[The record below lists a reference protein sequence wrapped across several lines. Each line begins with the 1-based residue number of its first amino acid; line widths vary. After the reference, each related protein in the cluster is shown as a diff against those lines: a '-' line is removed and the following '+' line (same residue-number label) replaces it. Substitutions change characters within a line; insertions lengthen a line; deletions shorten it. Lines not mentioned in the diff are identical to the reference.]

1 MMDRQQPGR
10 IVAISISEKKGVQ
23 KSKVPQAELV
33 ADWGIEGDAHAANWH
48 RQISLLAQESIDK
61 MKEKGFE
68 VGPGAFAE
76 NITTAG
82 IEVCTLPIGT
92 RLAIGEC
99 EVEITQI
106 GKECHSR
113 CNIYHLAGDC
123 VMPREGVFAR
133 VLSGGTIAV
142 GNAIE
147 IIEGGASQAPPDP
160 PAAS

>member
-1 MMDRQQPGR
+1 MTDKQQLGR
-10 IVAISISEKKGVQ
+10 IVAISISDKKGVQ
-23 KSKVPQAELV
+23 KSNVPQAKLV
-33 ADWGIEGDAHAANWH
+33 ADWGIEGDAHAADWH

-61 MKEKGFE
+61 MRDKGLE

-76 NITTAG
+76 NITTEG
-82 IEVCTLPIGT
+82 IEVCAMPIGT

-133 VLSGGTIAV
+133 VLSGGMIAV
-142 GNAIE
+142 GNAIQV
-147 IIEGGASQAPPDP
+147 IEAEPKLIPPDP
-160 PAAS
+160 PAAN